1 MVSNTYNDYIE
12 RFLHE
17 ELRIVNKHLPY
28 RQVTLKEIAEME
40 IPYIVLRDGT
50 KHLIKQREIELLK
63 NIVPKDK
70 WDQLKIPIIIE
81 ARLSLGEH
89 VYLVRDPVAAHVI
102 SKILNKKDY
111 SIPLTIYGSELVVVR
126 RILRTTS
133 TIVFYP

>member
-50 KHLIKQREIELLK
+50 KHLIKQKEIELLK

-89 VYLVRDPVAAHVI
+89 VYLVRDPVAAYVI

-111 SIPLTIYGSELVVVR
+111 SVPLTIYGSELVVVR